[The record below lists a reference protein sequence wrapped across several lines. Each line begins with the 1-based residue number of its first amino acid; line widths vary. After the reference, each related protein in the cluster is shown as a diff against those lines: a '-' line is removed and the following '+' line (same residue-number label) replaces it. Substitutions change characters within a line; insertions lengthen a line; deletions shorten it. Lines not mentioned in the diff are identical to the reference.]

1 MGEVYAVCNIATEIT
16 EYKKNSKKRSSKE
29 KKEQLN
35 VLFDTMPIGVSM
47 ISSTGE
53 IREANKVSEEIL
65 GISADKHRQ
74 LELSSK
80 SFNIINSNGES
91 MPIDAYPAS
100 RVLAGEKMVSNVEM
114 GVVQDSGEVVW
125 ISTTA
130 AAIEE
135 ESGGGV
141 VVVFLKI

>member
-1 MGEVYAVCNIATEIT
+1 
-16 EYKKNSKKRSSKE
+16 
-29 KKEQLN
+29 
-35 VLFDTMPIGVSM
+35 MPIGVSM

-141 VVVFLKI
+141 VVVFEDITKKKIR